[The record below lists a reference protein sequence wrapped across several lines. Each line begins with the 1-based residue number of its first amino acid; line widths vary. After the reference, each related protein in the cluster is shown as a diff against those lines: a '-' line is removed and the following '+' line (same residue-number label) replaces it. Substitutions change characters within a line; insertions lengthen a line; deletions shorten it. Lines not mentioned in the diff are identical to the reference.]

1 MAHSAGMMSEM
12 NEFVIVI
19 VQVIAPPKN
28 IGKQTP
34 TKTVETYFSIFLEVI
49 LDMDQFTPV
58 THIFFFCRWALKC
71 QDGANIFSSQ
81 NLAQLEN

>member
-1 MAHSAGMMSEM
+1 MLAIAEMAHPASAGMMSEM

-49 LDMDQFTPV
+49 YWIWISSPLSHTFS
-58 THIFFFCRWALKC
+58 FFVAGR
-71 QDGANIFSSQ
+71 
-81 NLAQLEN
+81 